1 MSLDEISDILRKT
14 GIRFSY
20 HHWEEPPEL
29 PYGVFLDPYS
39 NNFMADNQV
48 YAEISHVQI
57 ELYAEGKDFEAE
69 RAIERVLTEN
79 DLPYEKSFQYIS
91 EQRLYETI
99 YEIEV

>member
-1 MSLDEISDILRKT
+1 MSLNELSDILKKT

-20 HHWEEPPEL
+20 HHWEELPEL

-57 ELYAEGKDFEAE
+57 ELYAEGKDLEAE
-69 RAIERVLTEN
+69 RAIEKALTEN
-79 DLPYEKSFQYIS
+79 DFPYEKSFEYIP